1 MKTRKLLLLLAL
13 AAATTG
19 MQAQR
24 IKGSDTVLP
33 IAQQTAER
41 FMTLNPSARVTV
53 TGGGTGVGISALLD
67 QTTDIAMASRAI
79 KFSEKMKA
87 KAAGED
93 LAEVPIAYDALAVV
107 VHPSNPVKQ
116 LTRQQLEDIF
126 RGKVTN
132 WQQVGGDDRK
142 IVVYSR
148 ETSSGTYEFF
158 KESVLKNKNYMS
170 SSLSMPATGAI
181 IQSVSQTRGAIGY
194 VGLAYVSPR
203 IKTLAVSYDG
213 QHYAAPT
220 LENGISKENYYLN
233 IAQTVLERATC
244 LRRVYGA
251 IIVKNDEIIST
262 GYNGSPRG
270 RKNCVDMGFCTREA
284 MQVPRGE
291 RYELC
296 RSVHAEA
303 NAIISA
309 SRRDMVGGT
318 LYLVG
323 RNAQTGELLTD
334 ATSCPMCRRMVINAG
349 LARVVIRRTPEE
361 FTVVDVEEW
370 VRTDDLALPEK
381 I

>member
-1 MKTRKLLLLLAL
+1 MHTIGLHHVFAPIALSVYPICIMCFMKTRELLLLLAL
-13 AAATTG
+13 TATTG

-220 LENGISKENYYLN
+220 LENTINKTYPIVRPLYY
-233 IAQTVLERATC
+233 
-244 LRRVYGA
+244 Y
-251 IIVKNDEIIST
+251 
-262 GYNGSPRG
+262 YNRKKRLGRSP
-270 RKNCVDMGFCTREA
+270 
-284 MQVPRGE
+284 
-291 RYELC
+291 
-296 RSVHAEA
+296 
-303 NAIISA
+303 SA
-309 SRRDMVGGT
+309 RFH
-318 LYLVG
+318 LV
-323 RNAQTGELLTD
+323 
-334 ATSCPMCRRMVINAG
+334 CRRTENHQRERIYPG
-349 LARVVIRRTPEE
+349 T
-361 FTVVDVEEW
+361 
-370 VRTDDLALPEK
+370 
-381 I
+381 